1 MPGNVVNIPLIIS
14 IIAAIIFY
22 SSIYPSFS
30 RAEGDQR
37 QKSHQAIS
45 VLEGDAYL
53 LTQELL
59 VLDLKQK
66 KAEEKK
72 NLIEKDLIETRQKRN
87 DALDEFNEALE
98 IKKDSLLKV
107 SPWINFQYRYGYW
120 SLLDILIKSSSLSD
134 LLNRSIMV
142 SFILDQQGKTCKQ
155 AENACIASLQKEKA
169 LNDVVEGLDRR
180 NKALGVQIQDVKKIS
195 EQRQEYLEKIKRTS
209 RDLAQ
214 QVTLLERKLLSSINL
229 FDLLIGAAARFPWQN
244 VEPDRLWLGP
254 GGVSVEISEKNLN
267 GALQRSPDE
276 NLRGLSVNL
285 KQGIFMLTGKDTKSN
300 STFTLGGTLI
310 PVGENTAVKLG
321 IKSMILDE
329 IPVTTEVLGELAAN
343 SGFRLPLPESMKL
356 YKLTGIDIS
365 EEKVT
370 ISLSYK

>member
-1 MPGNVVNIPLIIS
+1 MSGNVVNIPLIIS
-14 IIAAIIFY
+14 IIAAIIVY
-22 SSIYPSFS
+22 SGIYPSFT
-30 RAEGDQR
+30 RAGEDQR

-72 NLIEKDLIETRQKRN
+72 NLIEKDLIETRQKRKK
-87 DALDEFNEALE
+87 ALDEYNKALE
-98 IKKDSLLKV
+98 IRKDSLLKV

-134 LLNRSIMV
+134 LLNRSMMV
-142 SFILDQQGKTCKQ
+142 SFILGQQGKAYRQ

-169 LNDVVEGLDRR
+169 LNDAVEGLDRQ
-180 NKALGVQIQDVKKIS
+180 NKALEDQIKDVKYLS
-195 EQRQEYLEKIKRTS
+195 EQRQEYLENIKRTS

-214 QVTLLERKLLSSINL
+214 QITVLERKLLSSLNL
-229 FDLLIGAAARFPWQN
+229 FDSLTGAVARFPWQN
-244 VEPDRLWLGP
+244 VEPDRLWLGLS
-254 GGVSVEISEKNLN
+254 GVSVEISEKNLN
-267 GALQRSPDE
+267 GALQWSPDE
-276 NLRGLSVNL
+276 NLRSLSVNL
-285 KQGIFMLTGKDTKSN
+285 EPGMFTLSAKDTKSN
-300 STFTLGGTLI
+300 STFTLGGSLI
-310 PVGENTAVKLG
+310 PMGEHNAVKLG
-321 IKSMILDE
+321 INSMILDS
-329 IPVTTEVLGELAAN
+329 IPVTPEVLGEMAAS
-343 SGFRLPLPESMKL
+343 SGFRLPLPERMKL